1 MLDYLSSDD
10 CVKADYLVRIRLTSV
25 SRRDVQGETLRS
37 TIDAGYYTELAKR
50 IPDMTPEEY
59 EVELMIATGTI
70 IDTGE
75 NFDTLVFISNGGKAL
90 SVSSQELEDA
100 FDYTS
105 EQVFRCREELLKSLL
120 ASGEM
125 PKEKYDVYMAALER
139 DRYAAAF
146 RSMNS

>member
-75 NFDTLVFISNGGKAL
+75 NFDTLVFISISPN
-90 SVSSQELEDA
+90 
-100 FDYTS
+100 FIRS
-105 EQVFRCREELLKSLL
+105 ESLL
-120 ASGEM
+120 VLC
-125 PKEKYDVYMAALER
+125 DVILE
-139 DRYAAAF
+139 AT
-146 RSMNS
+146 